1 MTSTPEACYT
11 YQHRVQPQPSRP
23 RLSFV
28 GYPLMPTWLQWLVWI
43 AGGVTGAGII
53 WTKFI
58 RPVSR
63 FIARIEAMCPLL
75 VELTDHLKG
84 SPQSFQILKEVIAQF
99 RTDSGSS
106 LRDVVDRLEKAAKE
120 NRAAGDALK
129 VEAEILR
136 VNVAAVKALAV
147 EDRAAMA
154 KLVVAVDLLSAK
166 VDHRQTQHDT
176 ERRAATEQSGA

>member
-1 MTSTPEACYT
+1 MPE
-11 YQHRVQPQPSRP
+11 
-23 RLSFV
+23 
-28 GYPLMPTWLQWLVWI
+28 WLQWLVWI
-43 AGGVTGAGII
+43 GGGVAAGGVI

-58 RPVSR
+58 RPASR
-63 FIARIEAMCPLL
+63 FIARIEAMAPLL
-75 VELTDHLKG
+75 NELTDQLKG
-84 SPQSFQILKEVIAQF
+84 SPRSFEILKEIIAQF

-147 EDRAAMA
+147 EDRASMA

-166 VDHRQTQHDT
+166 VDHRQTQHDSEKRI
-176 ERRAATEQSGA
+176 ERDAQG